1 MKQSLLFVP
10 FLLALAALACTGT
23 LTGITGEPVYICPT
37 PVVLTPTPLPTF
49 VPIPGYPT
57 FVPFPTALPPPTVTP
72 YAIRPPAAFYVVL
85 GVGLICLIFM
95 VIVLF
100 SGVKA
105 VWNSFNRLFNAF
117 GQATG
122 GAVISPGAAAVVG
135 VAGAVGAAGLASAV
149 SGSVVGVG
157 SSAMAGATALRSG
170 ATPAQAAG
178 LTFGGVEPLADAAR
192 AITRLPTLRST
203 APGDAAEQFTEGAT
217 TRRIARDMPI
227 VGRAAAPLIGAS
239 LLTDY
244 NPEKAKYD
252 DKGRLVS
259 RPMLV
264 PAVGERLQ
272 DMIYPDG
279 NRPRQ
284 ADAPSRM
291 PRSGESWLEDEDG
304 ELSPTTTAMATTR
317 RCAPMPR

>member
-1 MKQSLLFVP
+1 MKYMLIALLM
-10 FLLALAALACTGT
+10 LTLAALACTGT
-23 LTGITGEPVYICPT
+23 LTGIVSPPVYVCPT
-37 PVVLTPTPLPTF
+37 PVIVTPTPLPTL

-72 YAIRPPAAFYVVL
+72 YALRPPAAFYVVL

-105 VWNSFNRLFNAF
+105 VWNSFNRLFTAF

-122 GAVISPGAAAVVG
+122 GAVISPGAAAVMG
-135 VAGAVGAAGLASAV
+135 AAGAVGAAGLASAV
-149 SGSVVGVG
+149 SGSVVGIG

-178 LTFGGVEPLADAAR
+178 LTFGAVSPLANAAR
-192 AITRLPTLRST
+192 AITRLPNLRET
-203 APGDAAEQFTEGAT
+203 PLGDAAEQFTEGAT

-239 LLTDY
+239 LLTGY
-244 NPEKAKYD
+244 NAET
-252 DKGRLVS
+252 LS
-259 RPMLV
+259 R
-264 PAVGERLQ
+264 VGAR
-272 DMIYPDG
+272 PDW
-279 NRPRQ
+279 
-284 ADAPSRM
+284 DALGACAETGAGC
-291 PRSGESWLEDEDG
+291 SG
-304 ELSPTTTAMATTR
+304 TR
-317 RCAPMPR
+317 RGLRQPGRQDGGEKW